1 MEKDAPEDLE
11 AALNALKDDQ
21 LELVT
26 YMGEQA
32 HGSVFCVNL
41 TRIIECCQLVL
52 VETAIRSDLC
62 LRDLKSVAL
71 VKNRDRFGMHALR
84 IFRLLLLKKQLEQKQ
99 IADLSML
106 DLKETRTVLY
116 RMMKAGYVQMQVG
129 EHSG

>member
-1 MEKDAPEDLE
+1 MSLDEIVKSFDVLAAKMEKDAPEDLE

-52 VETAIRSDLC
+52 IETAIRLGPCDLDC
-62 LRDLKSVAL
+62 GK
-71 VKNRDRFGMHALR
+71 G
-84 IFRLLLLKKQLEQKQ
+84 
-99 IADLSML
+99 
-106 DLKETRTVLY
+106 ET
-116 RMMKAGYVQMQVG
+116 
-129 EHSG
+129 